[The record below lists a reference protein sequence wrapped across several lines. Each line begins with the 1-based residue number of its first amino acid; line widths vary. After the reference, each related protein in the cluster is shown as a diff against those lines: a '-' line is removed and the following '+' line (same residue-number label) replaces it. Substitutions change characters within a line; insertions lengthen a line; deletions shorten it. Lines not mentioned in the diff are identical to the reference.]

1 MTGLEIAVIGMSCR
15 FPGASDIR
23 SYWKLLAEARE
34 TISFFSEEQL
44 RAAGVPQSCEGIFS
58 FSLLVNSVAPG
69 TAARI
74 FLGSRVARHPVTAMA
89 ALGLAA
95 GLGSISKYNFHI
107 AFAGLLLAGIAIRGW
122 RPKVLNWRM
131 AVALA
136 DDDQS
141 AGSKA
146 FAAQIVAS
154 TSFWVQ
160 VCKRSEAI
168 DLVHKGRLAAALIL
182 PSGFGEASGQLFHG
196 RPPQVEV
203 WIDPSHQAEAAMIQ
217 GVLFQ
222 MTMEQLQ
229 KKMSDSGAMRVG
241 LHESLEDLKSSDL
254 PPDQRASLTR
264 FLGNMDR
271 AMAEMPALSSAAG
284 GSPSASWQ
292 PLKIEQHDVAIR
304 QEGPRNPFEIT
315 FPQGLLWGVL
325 GCTMAFAIGFVSER
339 TQGTLFRLQMA
350 PIGRIQLV
358 AGKALACAV
367 ALKILEVMEKENLA
381 DQARNLGAWLKS
393 EIERLARTY
402 PTVVKSARG
411 LGFMLGIELA
421 ELLLRLHLLVQVLA
435 HPVCGQENAQ
445 RPQGPQTGMGQGDVR
460 CPEPRQSQI
469 RFQRHGGTD
478 AAADAALLMPISG
491 MALQAARLGDQRL
504 H

>member
-1 MTGLEIAVIGMSCR
+1 MPAILAIAIKDLRMLIRVKSGLFFALGWPLVISIL
-15 FPGASDIR
+15 FGA
-23 SYWKLLAEARE
+23 
-34 TISFFSEEQL
+34 
-44 RAAGVPQSCEGIFS
+44 IFS
-58 FSLLVNSVAPG
+58 
-69 TAARI
+69 
-74 FLGSRVARHPVTAMA
+74 GSSDGPR
-89 ALGLAA
+89 
-95 GLGSISKYNFHI
+95 
-107 AFAGLLLAGIAIRGW
+107 
-122 RPKVLNWRM
+122 RM

-325 GCTMAFAIGFVSER
+325 GCTMAVAIGFVSER

-367 ALKILEVMEKENLA
+367 ACLVLETLLLA
-381 DQARNLGAWLKS
+381 IGR
-393 EIERLARTY
+393 
-402 PTVVKSARG
+402 
-411 LGFMLGIELA
+411 LGFHVVPNNWGLMALAGVSTAAAFVGIMMLIAGLAKTEQAAGGVGWASMMPLAMFGGAMVPLAFMPHWMAQIGVVSPVRWGILA
-421 ELLLRLHLLVQVLA
+421 FEGALWRGFSFEEMLLPCGILLAIGAICFFIGTRTLRL
-435 HPVCGQENAQ
+435 N
-445 RPQGPQTGMGQGDVR
+445 
-460 CPEPRQSQI
+460 
-469 RFQRHGGTD
+469 
-478 AAADAALLMPISG
+478 
-491 MALQAARLGDQRL
+491 
-504 H
+504 